1 MKVLQTHPPLWVH
14 LVSLGLLLV
23 TLCVAAMSHKHSVR
37 AKPASLLA
45 TVESPEQAIYL
56 ALYALPSFSK

>member
-1 MKVLQTHPPLWVH
+1 MKVLQAHPPLWVH
-14 LVSLGLLLV
+14 VISLGLLLV
-23 TLCVAAMSHKHSVR
+23 TLCVTTMPHKHSVR

-45 TVESPEQAIYL
+45 TVESPEQALYF